1 MANTKPRAPRK
12 SATSSKDKRAN
23 GEGSIYWDKSKKR
36 WIGAA
41 YDINGKLR
49 RKSCLK
55 KSEAEDFCHDQKR
68 VRSLGT
74 STFATNPKMKISDFL
89 DLWLATRGSIKPETR
104 RNYETTIKNWISP
117 HIGKYLVSAI
127 RPATIENLY
136 QKLDDAGFKAGTT
149 NVVHAVLS
157 KAFSDAFRLGE
168 IPVNPMERV
177 QKLTRKSVSSKHIPK
192 NDEMRIYA
200 EATKNPYTHARIEIG
215 LVMGLRP
222 GEILGLK
229 WSDIDWS
236 LKTMTIERQVQRVKG
251 QGLVFQTVKTGKTR
265 TLHLS
270 ETQIEIL
277 TIHRYDQDSKKGSWT
292 QDEDL
297 LFPNSEGK
305 KKDSKADHEAWKAL
319 LKASGV
325 KSDYTRYQMRK
336 TAFTNLSANG
346 VDVRTIMEMSGHSQA
361 STLLTSYVHATS
373 ESIKNALDIQDR
385 NRPTAERMQS
395 IELDR
400 EVEEWIARANLIDQQ
415 TQIDSPQG

>member
-1 MANTKPRAPRK
+1 MN
-12 SATSSKDKRAN
+12 
-23 GEGSIYWDKSKKR
+23 
-36 WIGAA
+36 IG
-41 YDINGKLR
+41 
-49 RKSCLK
+49 
-55 KSEAEDFCHDQKR
+55 
-68 VRSLGT
+68 
-74 STFATNPKMKISDFL
+74 DFL

-117 HIGKYLVSAI
+117 HIGKYFVSAI

-270 ETQIEIL
+270 DKQIEIF
-277 TIHRYDQDSKKGSWT
+277 TIHRYDQDSKKSKWV

-297 LFPNSEGK
+297 LFPNSVGNK
-305 KKDSKADHEAWKAL
+305 RDPKADHKAWKAL
-319 LKASGV
+319 LKAAGV
-325 KSDYTRYQMRK
+325 KVDYTRYQMRK

-346 VDVRTIMEMSGHSQA
+346 VDVRTIMELSGHSQA
-361 STLLTSYVHATS
+361 STLLNSYVHATS
-373 ESIKNALDIQDR
+373 GSIKNALDIQDR
-385 NRPTAERMQS
+385 LRPDAKMLETL
-395 IELDR
+395 ELETDLAKWM
-400 EVEEWIARANLIDQQ
+400 ENVKSDKF
-415 TQIDSPQG
+415 

>member
-1 MANTKPRAPRK
+1 MRLTSIPFLFATVLFASTFLTSCAYEK
-12 SATSSKDKRAN
+12 S
-23 GEGSIYWDKSKKR
+23 
-36 WIGAA
+36 AA
-41 YDINGKLR
+41 YDYDNNTNGAFEVQADALYANANGTYDKEE
-49 RKSCLK
+49 RKNYSDLNSK
-55 KSEAEDFCHDQKR
+55 
-68 VRSLGT
+68 T
-74 STFATNPKMKISDFL
+74 SYSGPKMLVYNANIGITVKNSDSTISQI
-89 DLWLATRGSIKPETR
+89 TRIASEQKGYVVSKS
-104 RNYETTIKNWISP
+104 NYQITI
-117 HIGKYLVSAI
+117 
-127 RPATIENLY
+127 RIESE
-136 QKLDDAGFKAGTT
+136 KLDGT
-149 NVVHAVLS
+149 VAQVS
-157 KAFSDAFRLGE
+157 KLG
-168 IPVNPMERV
+168 
-177 QKLTRKSVSSKHIPK
+177 KLTRKSVSSKHIPK

-251 QGLVFQTVKTGKTR
+251 KGLVFQTVKTGKTR

-305 KKDSKADHEAWKAL
+305 KKDSKADHKAWKAL